1 MKKQNAFFKGLLLSL
16 MLLLSVGASADT
28 FKVGGI
34 RYEYVSES
42 STTVSVIELGNSK
55 YYSGNI
61 VIPSSVTYNGKTYSV
76 TSIGNYAFW
85 HCTSLTSI
93 TLPESVTNIEAQAFF
108 ECTSLASITLP
119 QRLVSIG
126 VSAFGRCSA
135 LTEITIPES
144 VTNIESSA
152 FMGCSALTEF
162 FVDENNANY
171 SSERGVLYNKQKT
184 ALLTA
189 PCAMTSITI
198 PEGVISI
205 GNYAFYG
212 CSALTEITLPQ
223 RLTSIGEQAFSG
235 CSVLTSITIP
245 EGVTSIGAMAFIYSS
260 SLTDIYC
267 QNPVPCTLGYGT
279 FYDLYANVT
288 VHVPTGAL
296 VAYQADDEWKK
307 FENIVEYDVT
317 AIKNAGGAAD
327 DAKVKAVYGLDGKRV
342 AKPKAGNAYIIQ
354 YQDGST
360 KKVLR

>member
-1 MKKQNAFFKGLLLSL
+1 MKQNAFFKGLLLSL
-16 MLLLSVGASADT
+16 MLLLSVGASADI

-34 RYEYVSES
+34 RYEYASES

-61 VIPSSVTYNGKTYSV
+61 VIPSSVIYNGKTYSV

-85 HCTSLTSI
+85 HCTSLTSV
-93 TLPESVTNIEAQAFF
+93 TLPESVTSIEAQAFF

-119 QRLVSIG
+119 KCLTSIG
-126 VSAFGRCSA
+126 VSAFGRCTA
-135 LTEITIPES
+135 LIEITIPES
-144 VTNIESSA
+144 VNNIESSA

-162 FVDENNANY
+162 IVDENNANY

-198 PEGVISI
+198 PESVTSI

-212 CSALTEITLPQ
+212 CSALTEITLPK
-223 RLTSIGEQAFSG
+223 RLTSIGEQAFSH
-235 CSVLTSITIP
+235 CSALTSITIP
-245 EGVTSIGAMAFIYSS
+245 ESVNSIGAMAFIYSS

-296 VAYQADDEWKK
+296 VAYQAAEGWKD
-307 FENIVEYDVT
+307 FANIVDDVAT
-317 AIKNAGGAAD
+317 SINNIHSATNGATTI
-327 DAKVKAVYGLDGKRV
+327 YSQDGKRV
-342 AKPKAGNAYIIQ
+342 AKPTAGKAYIIR

-360 KKVLR
+360 KKVIR